1 MITPLTAWLEPPR
14 PIALMT
20 DFGLADGYVGTLK
33 GLIATVNPAI
43 PVIDITHDLPPQDL
57 WAARFVAAN
66 TVGYFPL
73 GTVFVAVVDPG
84 VGSDRRSV
92 AVAFDRGWLVGPD
105 NGLWSGVLSQFPARS
120 AVELTQRDFWRVP
133 NPSAT
138 FHGRD
143 IFAPVAAY
151 LANGTALEDLGDLID
166 PASLVQLTL
175 PPLVERSPD
184 GDAMAAIEGV
194 VQHIDHFGNAITTIP
209 ADRVL
214 GRSWRVRLGDRS
226 IAAAHTYSNV
236 AWGDWVAL
244 VGSHNWVEV
253 ACRGGSAADGLS
265 IQRGDRVVVE
275 WLPTP

>member
-1 MITPLTAWLEPPR
+1 MIIPLTAWLEPPR
-14 PIALMT
+14 PIALIT
-20 DFGLADGYVGTLK
+20 DFGLADGYVGALK

-43 PVIDITHDLPPQDL
+43 PTIDVTHNLPPQDL
-57 WAARFVAAN
+57 WAARFVVAN
-66 TVGYFPL
+66 VVGYFPL
-73 GTVFVAVVDPG
+73 GTVFLAVVDPG

-105 NGLWSGVLSQFPARS
+105 NGLWSGVLSQFSVRS
-120 AVELTQRDFWRVP
+120 AVELTRSDFWRVP

-151 LANGTALEDLGDLID
+151 LANGVNLEELGDPID
-166 PASLVQLTL
+166 PASLVQLSL
-175 PPLVERSPD
+175 PPLVERSLD
-184 GDAMAAIEGV
+184 GDAIPAIEGV

-214 GRSWRVRLGDRS
+214 GRPWNVRIGDRP
-226 IAAAHTYSNV
+226 IEAAHTYSHV
-236 AWGDWVAL
+236 PWGDLVAI

-253 ACRGGSAADGLS
+253 ACRGGSAADVLQL
-265 IQRGDRVVVE
+265 QRGDRVAVE
-275 WLPTP
+275 WLPTA